1 MTQRSV
7 HPAGCGRGA
16 AGRALL
22 AAFCLAWTALLLC
35 GGAATA
41 VGREV
46 PGYQGYVNDY
56 ASMMS
61 AEVRAKLES
70 DLQAFDRSDST
81 QVAILT
87 IDSLEGDPIEDF
99 SIRVVDQWQIG
110 QKGKDNGVLF
120 LAVKNDRKM
129 RIEVGRGLE
138 HVLTDLAAGRIIDGV
153 VAPRFKAGRFDEGF
167 AAGILAIMQT
177 TRGEYTP
184 EPGKRRGQGGGEPP
198 LLFKYLFFGLAFIA
212 FLGTASRPLGVVA
225 GGVLLPLMSF
235 FGLPGPIGWPILLL
249 LILVGGVGG
258 LVLPLLLSGMMSQGR
273 GGGNYT
279 GGGFGSGGGGGSGGF
294 GGGSFGGGGGFGG
307 FGGGGFGGGG
317 ASGSW

>member
-1 MTQRSV
+1 M
-7 HPAGCGRGA
+7 
-16 AGRALL
+16 LF
-22 AAFCLAWTALLLC
+22 AAFCLAWIALLMF
-35 GGAATA
+35 GGAAAA
-41 VGREV
+41 VSREV

-87 IDSLEGDPIEDF
+87 IDSLDGDPIEDF
-99 SIRVVDQWQIG
+99 SMRVVDQWQIG

-167 AAGILAIMQT
+167 TAGTLAIMQT
-177 TRGEYTP
+177 VRGEYTP
-184 EPGKRRGQGGGEPP
+184 EPGRRGQGGGEPP

-212 FLGTASRPLGVVA
+212 FLGSASRPLGVIA
-225 GGVLLPLMSF
+225 GGVLLPLMAF
-235 FGLPGPIGWPILLL
+235 LGLPGPIGWLLLVL
-249 LILVGGVGG
+249 LILVGGVAG

-279 GGGFGSGGGGGSGGF
+279 GGGFGGSSSGGGGFGGL
-294 GGGSFGGGGGFGG
+294 GGGSFGGGGFGG

>member
-1 MTQRSV
+1 MAQRSV
-7 HPAGCGRGA
+7 HPAGREIRF
-16 AGRALL
+16 AGRALW
-22 AAFCLAWTALLLC
+22 ATFCLAWIALLMF
-35 GGAATA
+35 GGAATV

-46 PGYQGYVNDY
+46 PGYKGYVNDY
-56 ASMMS
+56 ASMLS
-61 AEVRAKLES
+61 AEVRAKLER
-70 DLQAFDRSDST
+70 DLQAFDLSDST

-87 IDSLEGDPIEDF
+87 IDSLDGDPIEDF
-99 SIRVVDQWQIG
+99 SMRVVDQWQVG

-212 FLGTASRPLGVVA
+212 FLGSASRPLGVIA
-225 GGVLLPLMSF
+225 GGALLPLMVF
-235 FGLPGPIGWPILLL
+235 LGLPGPIGWPLLLL
-249 LILVGGVGG
+249 LILIGGVGG
-258 LVLPLLLSGMMSQGR
+258 LVLPLLLSGMLSHR
-273 GGGNYT
+273 GGGYYT
-279 GGGFGSGGGGGSGGF
+279 GGGFGGGSSGGGGFGGF
-294 GGGSFGGGGGFGG
+294 GGGSFGGGG
-307 FGGGGFGGGG
+307 

>member
-1 MTQRSV
+1 MV
-7 HPAGCGRGA
+7 HPAGRGREA

-22 AAFCLAWTALLLC
+22 AAFCLAWIVLLLC

-41 VGREV
+41 IGREV

-56 ASMMS
+56 ASMIS
-61 AEVRAKLES
+61 AEARAKLER

-120 LAVKNDRKM
+120 LAVKDDRKM

-167 AAGILAIMQT
+167 AAGTLAIIQT
-177 TRGEYTP
+177 VRGEYTP
-184 EPGKRRGQGGGEPP
+184 EPGTGRGQGGGEPP

-212 FLGTASRPLGVVA
+212 FLGSASRPLGVIA
-225 GGVLLPLMSF
+225 GGVLLPLMVF
-235 FGLPGPIGWPILLL
+235 LGLPGPIGWLLLVL
-249 LILVGGVGG
+249 LILIGGVGG
-258 LVLPLLLSGMMSQGR
+258 LVLPLLLSGMMRHR
-273 GGGNYT
+273 GGGYYT
-279 GGGFGSGGGGGSGGF
+279 GGGF
-294 GGGSFGGGGGFGG
+294 GGGSFGGGGFGG

>member
-1 MTQRSV
+1 
-7 HPAGCGRGA
+7 
-16 AGRALL
+16 LL
-22 AAFCLAWTALLLC
+22 ATFCLAWITLLVC
-35 GGAATA
+35 SGAATA

-46 PGYQGYVNDY
+46 PAYQGYVNDY

-61 AEVRAKLES
+61 AEVRAKLER
-70 DLQAFDRSDST
+70 DLHAFDLSDST

-87 IDSLEGDPIEDF
+87 LDSLEGDSLEEF
-99 SIRVVDQWQIG
+99 SIRVVEQWQIG

-167 AAGILAIMQT
+167 AAGTLAIMQT

-212 FLGTASRPLGVVA
+212 FLGSASRPLGVIA
-225 GGVLLPLMSF
+225 GGVLLPLMVF
-235 FGLPGPIGWPILLL
+235 MGLPGPIGWPLLVL
-249 LILVGGVGG
+249 LILIGGVGG

-273 GGGNYT
+273 GGGYYT
-279 GGGFGSGGGGGSGGF
+279 GGGF

-307 FGGGGFGGGG
+307 FGGGSFGGGG
-317 ASGSW
+317 ASGGW